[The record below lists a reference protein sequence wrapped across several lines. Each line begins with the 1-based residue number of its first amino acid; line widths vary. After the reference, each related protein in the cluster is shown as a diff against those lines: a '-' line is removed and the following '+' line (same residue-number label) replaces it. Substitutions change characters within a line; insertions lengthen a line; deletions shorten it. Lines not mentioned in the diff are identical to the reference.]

1 GTILDNDKP
10 SVTGVE
16 VGTDADADSVVEGNA
31 LNFNVTLSEATQSEV
46 TYTLDLPVSADV
58 DLSTVTFSAGVS
70 YDAVTKLLTVE
81 AGVTDFTITVPT
93 VDDSIVEAAEDYIV
107 TVDGVAATG
116 TILDNDKP
124 SVTGVEV
131 GTDADADSVVE
142 GNALNFNVTLS
153 EATQSEVTYTLD
165 LPVSADVDL
174 STVTFSAGVSYDAVT
189 KLLTVEAGVTDFTI
203 TVPTVDDSIV
213 EAAEDYIVTVDGVAA
228 TGTILD
234 NDKPSVTGVEVGTDA
249 DADSVVEGNALNFNV
264 TLSEATQSEVTYTLD
279 LPVSADV
286 DLSTVTFSAGVSYDA
301 VTKLL
306 TVEAGVTD
314 FTITVPTVDDSI
326 VEAAEDYIVT
336 VDGVAATGTILD
348 NDKPSVTGVEV
359 GTDADADSVVEGNAL
374 NFNVTLSEATQSEVT
389 YTLDLPVSA
398 DVDLSTVTFS
408 AGVSYDA
415 VTKLLT
421 VEA

>member
-1 GTILDNDKP
+1 M
-10 SVTGVE
+10 
-16 VGTDADADSVVEGNA
+16 
-31 LNFNVTLSEATQSEV
+31 
-46 TYTLDLPVSADV
+46 
-58 DLSTVTFSAGVS
+58 
-70 YDAVTKLLTVE
+70 
-81 AGVTDFTITVPT
+81 
-93 VDDSIVEAAEDYIV
+93 

-249 DADSVVEGNALNFNV
+249 DADSVVEGNAPELQRDVIGSNAIGSDV
-264 TLSEATQSEVTYTLD
+264 HPRLASVGGRGSEHSDVQRRRELRCGDEVT
-279 LPVSADV
+279 
-286 DLSTVTFSAGVSYDA
+286 
-301 VTKLL
+301 
-306 TVEAGVTD
+306 
-314 FTITVPTVDDSI
+314 
-326 VEAAEDYIVT
+326 
-336 VDGVAATGTILD
+336 DGRGGRNGLHHH
-348 NDKPSVTGVEV
+348 
-359 GTDADADSVVEGNAL
+359 GTDGRR
-374 NFNVTLSEATQSEVT
+374 QHR
-389 YTLDLPVSA
+389 
-398 DVDLSTVTFS
+398 
-408 AGVSYDA
+408 
-415 VTKLLT
+415 
-421 VEA
+421 